1 MITPPIS
8 LPTPV
13 TGIESGPT
21 QRVDRTNLA
30 EEFGKALKDASAAE
44 HNATTA
50 AEGFAKGDPSIGIHE
65 VVIASEK
72 ANIAVRYATTLKN
85 GKLEIFYNQPQTEVC
100 IHAIFPHAGYRPCW
114 YATRNTV
121 RTVSEGQALR
131 AASRTAR
138 PYRADC

>member
-13 TGIESGPT
+13 TGIESAPA
-21 QRVDRTNLA
+21 QRVDRTNLG
-30 EEFGKALKDASAAE
+30 EEFGKALKDASLAE

-50 AEGFAKGDPSIGIHE
+50 AEGFAKGDTSIGIHE

-85 GKLEIFYNQPQTEVC
+85 KALEAYRELMQTQV
-100 IHAIFPHAGYRPCW
+100 
-114 YATRNTV
+114 
-121 RTVSEGQALR
+121 
-131 AASRTAR
+131 
-138 PYRADC
+138 